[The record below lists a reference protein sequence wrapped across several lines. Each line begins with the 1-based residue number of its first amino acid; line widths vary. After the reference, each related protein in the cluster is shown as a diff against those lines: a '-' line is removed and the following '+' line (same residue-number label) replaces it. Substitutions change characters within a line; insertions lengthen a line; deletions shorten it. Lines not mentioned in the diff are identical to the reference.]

1 MFKKMIV
8 FVAICLFQLPVYADD
23 TSAKDLSAL
32 LTKLNAIKADFTQI
46 ITDKNAKQIQQSV
59 GQMYMQRPGK
69 FRWDV
74 KKPSKQLVVTNGKK
88 IWIYDPDL
96 EQVTIRALTKE
107 VGESP
112 AMLLTNPST
121 TIEKDYQVQSIKA
134 SAKDLQWFSLIP
146 KNQNSMFAKIKLGFN
161 KNEIREMELQD
172 HIGHTTSIAFYNINM
187 NPSLPENIFSFKPP
201 AHVDVIDETKR

>member
-1 MFKKMIV
+1 MFKKMMTFI
-8 FVAICLFQLPVYADD
+8 AIFLFQLPVYADN
-23 TSAKDLSAL
+23 TAAKDLSVL
-32 LTKLNAIKADFTQI
+32 LTNLNAVKADFTQI

-74 KKPSKQLVVTNGKK
+74 KKPAKQLVVTNGKK

-112 AMLLTNPST
+112 AMLLTNPNT
-121 TIEKDYQVQSIKA
+121 TIEKDYQVENIKA
-134 SAKDLQWFSLIP
+134 SAKDLQWFSLVP
-146 KNQNSMFAKIKLGFN
+146 RNQNSMFAKIKLGFN
-161 KNEIREMELQD
+161 KNQIREMELQD
-172 HIGHTTSIAFYNINM
+172 HIGHTTSIAFYNISM
-187 NPSLPENIFSFKPP
+187 NPVLSDTLFSFKPP
-201 AHVDVIDETKR
+201 AHVDVIDETRR

>member
-1 MFKKMIV
+1 MFKKLMICLTI
-8 FVAICLFQLPVYADD
+8 FLFQLPVYADD
-23 TSAKDLSAL
+23 TAAKDLSVL
-32 LTKLNAIKADFTQI
+32 LTNLNAVKADFTQI

-69 FRWDV
+69 FRWFV

-112 AMLLTNPST
+112 AMLLTNPNT
-121 TIEKDYQVQSIKA
+121 TIEKDYQVENIKA
-134 SAKDLQWFSLIP
+134 SAKDLQWFSLVP

-161 KNEIREMELQD
+161 KNQIREMELQD
-172 HIGHTTSIAFYNINM
+172 HIGHTTAIAFYNISM
-187 NPSLPENIFSFKPP
+187 NPALSASLFSFKPP
-201 AHVDVIDETKR
+201 AHVDVIDETRR

>member
-1 MFKKMIV
+1 MI
-8 FVAICLFQLPVYADD
+8 FFAIFLFQLPVYADD
-23 TSAKDLSAL
+23 TAAKDLSVL
-32 LTKLNAIKADFTQI
+32 LTNLNAVKADFTQI

-59 GQMYMQRPGK
+59 GQMSMQRPGK

-121 TIEKDYQVQSIKA
+121 TIEKDYQVESMKA
-134 SAKDLQWFSLIP
+134 SAKDLQWFSLVP

-161 KNEIREMELQD
+161 KNQIREMELQD
-172 HIGHTTSIAFYNINM
+172 HIGHTTSIAFYNISM
-187 NPSLPENIFSFKPP
+187 NPALSDTLFSFKPP
-201 AHVDVIDETKR
+201 SHVDVIDETKR